1 MVTVRR
7 LLLVLAAAFAPLV
20 AGFVWF
26 AENLPDGIEDAT
38 STDAIVVLTG
48 GSDRISTGLALL
60 EQGKGKR
67 LFVSGVNPK
76 VDVPELL
83 HVARAGGGETVSPA
97 LAARIDLGHA
107 AGDTFGNAIETVDW
121 MRYNNFHSMRLV
133 TADYHMRRALIEFHL
148 AAPDIAIVPNP
159 VTPAATGAGRWW
171 RDRNT
176 FDLLLS
182 EYGKYVI
189 AKWRY
194 TIARLTGQTETEPQ
208 R

>member
-1 MVTVRR
+1 VTVRR
-7 LLLVLAAAFAPLV
+7 LLLVFAAAPAPLV

-26 AENLPDGIEDAT
+26 AENLPGGVEDAT
-38 STDAIVVLTG
+38 PTDAVVVLTG

-76 VDVPELL
+76 VDAPELL
-83 HVARAGGGETVSPA
+83 HVARTGSGGETVSPA

-107 AGDTFGNAIETVDW
+107 AGDTFGNAVETVDW
-121 MRYNNFHSMRLV
+121 MRANNFHSMRLV
-133 TADYHMRRALIEFHL
+133 TADYHMRRALIEFRL

-171 RDRNT
+171 RDRAT
-176 FDLLLS
+176 FNLLLS

-194 TIARLTGQTETEPQ
+194 TIARLTGQTEPQ
-208 R
+208 PQ